1 MSRRARIAL
10 SVGAPLAAFAAGA
23 SLGLAGIVG
32 GAVTQTCPYT
42 FGAAVM
48 RAEIVCQKDGLVR
61 DIRFDRGRITAL
73 APGRILTVSE
83 RDGTVITVQVA
94 PTAKVTLGGLPSS
107 FGALRKNMRV
117 QIQREGD
124 GPADTVYATRR

>member
-1 MSRRARIAL
+1 MTRRTRLAL
-10 SVGAPLAAFAAGA
+10 SLGAPVAAFAAGA
-23 SLGLAGIVG
+23 SLGLAGVVG
-32 GAVTQTCPYT
+32 GGVTQTCPYT

-48 RAEIVCQKDGLVR
+48 RAEVVCQKDGLVR
-61 DIRFDRGRITAL
+61 DIRFDRGRIASV

-94 PTAKVTLGGLPSS
+94 TTAKVTLGGLPSS
-107 FGALRKNMRV
+107 YAALRKNMRV

-124 GPADTVYATRR
+124 GPADIVYATRR